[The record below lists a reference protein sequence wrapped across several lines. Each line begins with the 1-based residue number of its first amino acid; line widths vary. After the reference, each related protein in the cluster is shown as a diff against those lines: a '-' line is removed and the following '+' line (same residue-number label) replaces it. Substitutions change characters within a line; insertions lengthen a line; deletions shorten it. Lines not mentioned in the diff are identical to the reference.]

1 MQTES
6 HDIGRKPTAAPALP
20 RRIALVNASSRA
32 DEKISRYLLE
42 DLAEALPV
50 YARLAGVASP
60 ELVRAAP
67 GEKID
72 ACDTVL
78 LGHAPQDAAT
88 AQAIIATQLAPG
100 ARVYVLAHLCGGAG
114 NETPPHFSQMEAC
127 CAEAGARWMGGL
139 IVCEGNLV
147 LSAANSPRMGWARR
161 WVSEPLDCLIM
172 AMLAGSP
179 FDEPAARPTLA
190 ARITGAFAQTPR

>member
-20 RRIALVNASSRA
+20 RRIALVNASSQA

-60 ELVRAAP
+60 ELVHAAP

-78 LGHAPQDAAT
+78 LGHALQDAAT
-88 AQAIIATQLAPG
+88 AQAIIATQVAPG
-100 ARVYVLAHLCGGAG
+100 ARVYVLAHLRSGAD
-114 NETPPHFSQMEAC
+114 NETPHFSQMEAC
-127 CAEAGARWMGGL
+127 CAEAGAQWMGGL

-161 WVSEPLDCLIM
+161 WVSEPLDRLIM

-190 ARITGAFAQTPR
+190 ARLAGALAQTSR

>member
-20 RRIALVNASSRA
+20 RRIALVNASSQA

-50 YARLAGVASP
+50 YACLAGVASP
-60 ELVRAAP
+60 ELVHAAP

-78 LGHAPQDAAT
+78 LGHALQDTAT
-88 AQAIIATQLAPG
+88 AQAIIATQVAPG
-100 ARVYVLAHLCGGAG
+100 ARVYVLAHLCGGAN
-114 NETPPHFSQMEAC
+114 NETPPRLSQMETC
-127 CAEAGARWMGGL
+127 CAEEGTQWMGGL

-147 LSAANSPRMGWARR
+147 LSAANSPRMGWGRR
-161 WVSEPLDCLIM
+161 WVSEPLDRLIM
-172 AMLAGSP
+172 AMLARSP

-190 ARITGAFAQTPR
+190 ARLAGALAQTSR